1 MPSFTVLR
9 DDKGIGVHLTQISP
23 AMVRSLLGRA
33 VRRTLEWDLGARHNL
48 GRVCTD
54 GTLSHL
60 TSRKISAFE
69 KGCVRSLFCNAIYT
83 RAKA

>member
-9 DDKGIGVHLTQISP
+9 DEKDFDIHLAQVSP

-54 GTLSHL
+54 GILSLL
-60 TSRKISAFE
+60 TSR
-69 KGCVRSLFCNAIYT
+69 
-83 RAKA
+83 